1 MLLFQS
7 SSWKSGKKQKEQK
20 QVSDVFKTECEAS
33 KQDRPQGFWKEKA
46 RAKIECS
53 ELRFDV
59 KKLTRMWKH
68 KPAKKKKASFD
79 VYQVGCGENK
89 LDRMPKDLE
98 RAKSKF

>member
-33 KQDRPQGFWKEKA
+33 KQDSPQGFWKEKA

-68 KPAKKKKASFD
+68 KPAKKKKRVLMFT
-79 VYQVGCGENK
+79 K
-89 LDRMPKDLE
+89 LGAEKISSTECQRI
-98 RAKSKF
+98 